1 MNGAAGTGNGAGTAA
16 GVKPLAA
23 VTSTPISVAGFEHT
37 YVAGSKNPNS
47 ALAGPDPMASAGF
60 SIMNSRVFW
69 ALTGAMIV
77 LCASLLY
84 RRRPQQRKQ
93 SRRGVSS

>member
-1 MNGAAGTGNGAGTAA
+1 VT
-16 GVKPLAA
+16 A

-60 SIMNSRVFW
+60 NVMNSRVFW
-69 ALTGAMIV
+69 ATVGALV
-77 LCASLLY
+77 VFCASLLY
-84 RRRPQQRKQ
+84 RRRPQQRRQ
-93 SRRGVSS
+93 SRRGMSS